1 MAQGDHCWICAGLGD
16 PYDDAGCHACGATAA
31 GGKTHQTPD
40 DAARHAR
47 IAAAIEAALIEAGR
61 RGAGWPKMT
70 SWPRSRRETAG
81 FTDDLRGLSRA
92 GQIAR
97 VQAMAREHGDRL
109 TEAEAGQALSL
120 YTAEVSGDSP
130 ARGRYA
136 GREAGS

>member
-1 MAQGDHCWICAGLGD
+1 M
-16 PYDDAGCHACGATAA
+16 
-31 GGKTHQTPD
+31 
-40 DAARHAR
+40 
-47 IAAAIEAALIEAGR
+47 
-61 RGAGWPKMT
+61 MT

-120 YTAEVSGDSP
+120 YATQVPGNGP

-136 GREAGS
+136 DWEAGSR